1 MRSDYEKE
9 SVIKELLTLLIKPV
23 YDLFGD
29 KIVTKVKSFAT
40 ERLNA
45 VKNLGFIL
53 PEQALKGQ
61 NGEEFNDYF
70 VLKINA

>member
-1 MRSDYEKE
+1 M
-9 SVIKELLTLLIKPV
+9 
-23 YDLFGD
+23 
-29 KIVTKVKSFAT
+29 TKVKSFAT

>member
-1 MRSDYEKE
+1 M
-9 SVIKELLTLLIKPV
+9 
-23 YDLFGD
+23 
-29 KIVTKVKSFAT
+29 TKVRSFAT